1 MPQSL
6 SKLAVPAHFPTIQ
19 QRFEYGVAMATVAFL
34 GLQGHIQ
41 LYKGDPTD
49 TSMFAFSNGLYGIRR
64 VGVGTDTTDIVD
76 MYRIN
81 Y

>member
-1 MPQSL
+1 
-6 SKLAVPAHFPTIQ
+6 
-19 QRFEYGVAMATVAFL
+19 MATVAFL